1 MTRTEEFI
9 YINKLAW
16 RLLRFKCNRFLNK
29 YVMTQ
34 NEKISQ
40 QVWDGIAKY
49 DKLREIMNRKSLTVG
64 EARKVLKARENAAYK
79 KKVLNSTQKIN
90 QKIAK
95 LKETKGW

>member
-49 DKLREIMNRKSLTVG
+49 DKLKEIMNRKSLTVG
-64 EARKVLKARENAAYK
+64 EARKVLKAKENAAYK
-79 KKVLNSTQKIN
+79 RKVLNSSQKIN

>member
-34 NEKISQ
+34 NERISK

-64 EARKVLKARENAAYK
+64 EARKVLKAKENAAYK
-79 KKVLNSTQKIN
+79 RKVLNSSQKIN

>member
-64 EARKVLKARENAAYK
+64 EARKVLKAKENAAYK
-79 KKVLNSTQKIN
+79 RKVLNSSQKIN

>member
-34 NEKISQ
+34 NERISQ
-40 QVWDGIAKY
+40 QVWEGIAKY
-49 DKLREIMNRKSLTVG
+49 DKLREIRNEQGLTLAQ
-64 EARKVLKARENAAYK
+64 ARKVLKENERKAYK
-79 KKVLNSTQKIN
+79 QKVLSKKVDE
-90 QKIAK
+90 KIAK
-95 LKETKGW
+95 LKEVKGW